1 MLVIGLGDSRAY
13 LLPWTGVPL
22 GPVTWAASG
31 PLAPW
36 MMMNST
42 VSPSPT
48 LRRNLRGLF
57 LMMAVYGGMREGG
70 GEREKERERKVKGD
84 GRKEWSVMHM
94 GRFNGIHCMSQQHE
108 ALMTYIMTAFI
119 NSDARERSCSMLC
132 WWGLTSLKQL
142 SRAPPSFFSWHHMV
156 FSTCFNL

>member
-1 MLVIGLGDSRAY
+1 MLHMILQICPKIRTVHFSHQKCDASVLVIGLGDSRAY

-57 LMMAVYGGMREGG
+57 LMMAVYGGVREGG

-84 GRKEWSVMHM
+84 GRKE
-94 GRFNGIHCMSQQHE
+94 
-108 ALMTYIMTAFI
+108 
-119 NSDARERSCSMLC
+119 
-132 WWGLTSLKQL
+132 
-142 SRAPPSFFSWHHMV
+142 
-156 FSTCFNL
+156 